1 MCHCP
6 LSPSVKYTN
15 MLQIYNT
22 NIHSHTLF
30 THEVQNS
37 KLLEKSQNGLV
48 ILYILVSNVKKK
60 PKINLCRPVCF
71 KRTHPLT
78 QSHTKI
84 LFSITYILTYFLS
97 FSLSFFYTSANL
109 QVLWAKI
116 LLFYIAFYRNFFLK
130 KERKKKKKKGWL
142 AVQLTPLRLTNRQ
155 SDFKLLFPTVCESSP
170 QGSTLK
176 QHFAKVTAGLL
187 SRTSILYRLCYKMH

>member
-130 KERKKKKKKGWL
+130 KERKKKKKKTVFVFKENFVFFWYGL
-142 AVQLTPLRLTNRQ
+142 NKQDGPPLSQLPPCPVLVIHTNTHFYILCGNI
-155 SDFKLLFPTVCESSP
+155 SESIP
-170 QGSTLK
+170 HT
-176 QHFAKVTAGLL
+176 
-187 SRTSILYRLCYKMH
+187 YNM